1 MAVFSNTLGKVDVS
15 NPEEAIR
22 KMANHIRQLQEELEY
37 KLANLDGANFNET
50 GLKEITQPVYAKIG
64 DVEGQVTKL
73 ALDMDGLTI
82 EVSNGSESSVVS
94 LKSGSIV
101 LSSGT
106 IQLSGLVSFSDLAG
120 NGTTTINGANITTGY
135 ISADRVTGGT
145 LEGAIIKSNRDGMG
159 GGSLTIQNS
168 SILFEGQNGNTMLLE
183 WSYEDGKMYINV
195 GNVLGIHSGGNMA
208 ITSDTGNI
216 YLNGAHV
223 YVNGTEI
230 GV

>member
-1 MAVFSNTLGKVDVS
+1 MAVFSNTLGKVDSS

-37 KLANLDGANFNET
+37 KLANLDGANFNDT

-94 LKSGSIV
+94 LKSGNIV

-120 NGTTTINGANITTGY
+120 NGTTTINGANIKTGS
-135 ISADRVTGGT
+135 IDNINIFSQEPSTGITVKIENGCVIV
-145 LEGAIIKSNRDGMG
+145 GDANSGK
-159 GGSLTIQNS
+159 GSFAYDMS
-168 SILFEGQNGNTMLLE
+168 
-183 WSYEDGKMYINV
+183 DGKVYLQSY
-195 GNVLGIHSGGNMA
+195 NVLGIKSGGNMA
-208 ITSDTGNI
+208 LTAGEGGSNI
-216 YLNGAHV
+216 YLSCAHLFL
-223 YVNGTEI
+223 NGTEI

>member
-1 MAVFSNTLGKVDVS
+1 MAVFSNTLGKVDAS

-120 NGTTTINGANITTGY
+120 NGTTTINGANIKTGT
-135 ISADRVTGGT
+135 ISADRVSGGT
-145 LEGAIIKSNRDGMG
+145 LEGVAILSNSPTTGNNVEIYDGDIIVG
-159 GGSLTIQNS
+159 N
-168 SILFEGQNGNTMLLE
+168 GQGTGASFYYNTA
-183 WSYEDGKMYINV
+183 DGKVYLSANCI
-195 GNVLGIHSGGNMA
+195 LGIHSGGNMA